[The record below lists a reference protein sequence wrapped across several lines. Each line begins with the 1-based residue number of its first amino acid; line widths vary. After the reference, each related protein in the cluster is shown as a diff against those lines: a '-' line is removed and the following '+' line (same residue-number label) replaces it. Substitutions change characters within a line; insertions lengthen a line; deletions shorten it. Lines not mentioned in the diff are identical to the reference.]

1 MASGG
6 TAQKAVVIGLG
17 VAMVTTMILP
27 GRSTPQVVG
36 ALSRGATGVISTEM
50 GTSSGAVG

>member
-1 MASGG
+1 MSGSG

-17 VAMVTTMILP
+17 VAMVTTMVLP
-27 GRSTPQVVG
+27 GRQTPAVVG

-50 GTSSGAVG
+50 GTSNGAVG